1 VSRFAL
7 SPGRH
12 VEATCDAALT
22 LETAE
27 VDAAFRKYARY
38 VAATAYRVLR
48 NRDDADD
55 VVQEVFL
62 DAVRGL
68 TRLRDDTA
76 VQAWLTVVTIRNATQ
91 RRRRR
96 ATSVPCAFDDESSGE
111 LLLSDGDHDR
121 HLKLSAAA
129 AVIQSLPEELRSP
142 WMLHCLEGM
151 GMPGVARACACSVAT
166 AKRRIALA
174 RARIARA

>member
-1 VSRFAL
+1 L
-7 SPGRH
+7 PDRH
-12 VEATCDAALT
+12 VVASRDVVLT
-22 LETAE
+22 HDVPE

-48 NRDDADD
+48 NRDDVDD

-68 TRLRDDTA
+68 THLRDDAA

-91 RRRRR
+91 RWRTRGE
-96 ATSVPCAFDDESSGE
+96 AVSCAFDDEIPSE
-111 LLLSDGDHDR
+111 LLFSDGDHER
-121 HLKLSAAA
+121 QLRLSAVG
-129 AVIQSLPEELRSP
+129 AVIDALPEELRQP
-142 WMLHCLEGM
+142 WRLHCLEGI
-151 GMPGVARACACSVAT
+151 GLPGVARACDCSVAT